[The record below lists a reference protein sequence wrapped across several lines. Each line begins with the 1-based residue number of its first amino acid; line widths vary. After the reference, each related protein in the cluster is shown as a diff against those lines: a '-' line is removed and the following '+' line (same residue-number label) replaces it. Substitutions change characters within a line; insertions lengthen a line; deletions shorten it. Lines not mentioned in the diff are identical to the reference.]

1 MMKHLRNALLHGVF
15 AVLLLTAPLS
25 LAQAANIKTTVSQV
39 SGTITLSDDVD
50 YIVTDATPFA
60 SNGVVNI
67 ANTEHAVLILDQV
80 KPSAAIKLLS
90 GHVQIDGQQA
100 VQNQNCQ
107 VKLYNRGCIILPY
120 GNSVKPLTV
129 YSEQNFGGEAVND
142 FGLENSGGFMNTL
155 SAEKL
160 NNRIRSFKLKRGYMV
175 TFANRS
181 GGRGYSRCFIAADE
195 DLEVAKLPGVLDR
208 SISSYR
214 IFKWYDTG
222 KQCIANDTRA
232 EVTNVLNVTSC
243 YSFSL
248 GENRLPDVECVPHHI
263 YEDWPSAAACGTVE
277 YSPHL
282 KTNNE
287 PGNSAD
293 DHPQSVETILDNW
306 ENLMRTGMRL
316 CSPSSHD
323 GSLQHLRDFLN
334 AVDERGWR
342 CDIIDLHCYWPEW
355 NFYNSI
361 KGWADT
367 YRRPIWISEWV
378 WGASWNNNGIFG
390 EAQGS
395 NRDNPTAAQL
405 NKNCEVVR
413 NICEALNGYD
423 YIERYY
429 YWNSEANCS
438 KLYYGGK
445 LTPTGEYYSTINSG
459 LAYNNKYNYAPRVP
473 EQKDPSNFTVAF
485 DKNSHIATLSWHD
498 DNGELNSQSTIERRK
513 SSSGSWE
520 VIHEVALK
528 DLAANYTFED
538 TEATNGCQY
547 RIHLVDANYADRY
560 SGIVTAASTDL
571 GAGDGVEIDGANKYL
586 GGNIILNG
594 EFDMNTYGWFNGNG
608 GPLTQPWFQAVP
620 VGGINNSAYLQ
631 AYGSGA
637 AESERSIKTAFDVTP
652 GKNYY
657 FSSSISNMSKI
668 TAQIALS
675 EDGNKNS
682 KTVFFISNK
691 NTTWITQFKSF
702 NTETYSKVLLT
713 FSTLDA
719 KAQFDNLVLAELF
732 DTQEEAIA
740 DGIEKARMKAD
751 AFKAY
756 NTLYSNLNDEL
767 DQQLA
772 AATGNSE
779 STLFAIERAVK
790 QAIKA
795 YNQQPLLNSLIE
807 HAETLVAFGLDGA
820 EDLESTIENA
830 RQALS
835 AADILQAYTTLQ
847 SSIDEYLPLNDA
859 ARQPVNPLFTDAKGW
874 TTKCGTYTGGDQRT
888 NSKDNVTFWN
898 AWWSGISADA
908 GTSQTMEVKQ
918 DINLKGNNWMT
929 TFTHGLYALECKAST
944 EHYCLSDQHG
954 YISCGDQTAVTPNLT
969 ADYFDLTSVSNDD
982 RWQSLRTLPIYVDED
997 ATVTIGFTGSK
1008 EGAIDNA
1015 FRAIGATNATGDK
1028 REGWWCATDFV
1039 LKHHPIYRTE
1049 TVPYQWGVI
1058 CLPYNFTPGKGVTL
1072 YQIAGVSNDYSYLC
1086 LEEIESSK
1094 AGVACIYRSDNSEAV
1109 FLESGA
1115 SKNYTIDGNGNLYGI
1130 LKLTVKAPEGSY
1142 VLQDGTWTK
1151 VGSDGPRLPNFS
1163 GFIRSFSDKNSSTVP
1178 VVYDWTGI
1186 TMPIVGVTDEEKS
1199 INAINTPVITAL
1211 PNGFYTLDG
1220 RRVNGVPTKA
1230 GIYIKVENQ
1239 RQVKMMIK

>member
-1 MMKHLRNALLHGVF
+1 MKYFRNALLYGAF
-15 AVLLLTAPLS
+15 TALLSAAPLLS
-25 LAQAANIKTTVSQV
+25 AQAGNTKTTVDKV

-50 YIVTDATPFA
+50 YIVTDATPFT

-80 KPSAAIKLLS
+80 KPSAGIRLL
-90 GHVQIDGQQA
+90 GAHVQIDGQQA
-100 VQNQNCQ
+100 VVNQNCQ
-107 VKLYNRGCIILPY
+107 VKIYNRGCIILPY

-175 TFANRS
+175 TFANRN

-222 KQCIANDTRA
+222 KQALANDTRSSA
-232 EVTNVLNVTSC
+232 TSALNVTSC
-243 YSFSL
+243 YSFGL

-263 YEDWPSAAACGTVE
+263 YEDWPSAAACGAVE

-323 GSLQHLRDFLN
+323 GSLDHLRNFLD

-342 CDIIDLHCYWPEW
+342 CDIIDLHCYWPESSFNTW
-355 NFYNSI
+355 SFYTQ
-361 KGWADT
+361 WADK

-378 WGASWNNNGIFG
+378 WGASWNSNGAFASG
-390 EAQGS
+390 VTETQ
-395 NRDNPTAAQL
+395 NRDAV
-405 NKNCEVVR
+405 KR
-413 NICEALNGYD
+413 ICENLNSWD
-423 YIERYY
+423 CIERYY
-429 YWNSEANCS
+429 YWNSERDPS
-438 KLYYGGK
+438 RIYKDGQ
-445 LTPTGEYYSTINSG
+445 LTPTGEYYATINSG

-473 EQKDPSNFTVAF
+473 EQKNPTNFTVQF

-498 DNGELNSQSTIERRK
+498 ENGEMNSQSTIERRK
-513 SSSGSWE
+513 SSGGTWE

-528 DLAANYTFED
+528 DLAANYTYED

-547 RIHLVDANYADRY
+547 RIHLVDANYVDRY
-560 SGIVTAASTDL
+560 SDVVTAASTDL
-571 GAGDGVEIDGANKYL
+571 GAGDGVEIDGAAKYL

-594 EFDMNTYGWFNGNG
+594 EFDMDTYGWTNGAG
-608 GPLTQPWFQAVP
+608 EPLTQPWFQAVP

-631 AYGSGA
+631 CYGSGA
-637 AESERSIKTAFDVTP
+637 VDSERSIKTAFDVAA
-652 GKNYY
+652 GKDYY
-657 FSSSISNMSKI
+657 FSAAISNMSKI

-675 EDGNKNS
+675 EDGSKSS
-682 KTVFFISNK
+682 KTVFFITNK
-691 NTTWITQFKSF
+691 NTNWITQFKAI
-702 NTETYSKVLLT
+702 NTETYSKILLT
-713 FSTLDA
+713 FSTLEA
-719 KAQFDNLVLAELF
+719 KAQFDNLLLAQLF

-751 AFKAY
+751 AFKVY

-767 DQQLA
+767 DQQLS

-779 STLFAIERAVK
+779 ATLFAIERAVK
-790 QAIKA
+790 QAIRA
-795 YNQQPLLNSLIE
+795 YSQLPQLNSLIE
-807 HAETLVAFGLDGA
+807 RAEALAAIGLDGA
-820 EDLESTIENA
+820 ESLEAVIAEA
-830 RQALS
+830 RQAQS
-835 AADILQAYTTLQ
+835 AADISQAYTTLL
-847 SSIDEYLPLNDA
+847 SSIDDYLPLNDA
-859 ARQPVNPLFTDAKGW
+859 ARQPTNPSFTDSKGW
-874 TTKCGTYTGGDQRT
+874 TTKCGTFTGGDQRT
-888 NSKDNVTFWN
+888 NSKDDVTFWN
-898 AWWSGISADA
+898 AWWSGISADE

-918 DINLKGNNWMT
+918 DVNLKGSMSMN
-929 TFTHGLYALECKAST
+929 TFTHGLYVLECKAST

-954 YISCGDQTAVTPNLT
+954 YITYGDQTAVTPNLT
-969 ADYFDLTSVSNDD
+969 ADYYDLTSVSNED
-982 RWQSLRTLPIYVDED
+982 RWQTLRTLPLYVDED
-997 ATVTIGFTGSK
+997 ATLTIGFTGSK
-1008 EGAIDNA
+1008 QGAIDNA

-1039 LKHHPIYRTE
+1039 LKHHPIYKTE
-1049 TVPYQWGVI
+1049 AVPYQWGVI

-1072 YQIAGVSNDYSYLC
+1072 YQIAGVSSDYSYLC

-1094 AGVACIYRSDNSEAV
+1094 PGVACIYRSDNSEAM

-1115 SKNYTIDGNGNLYGI
+1115 SKNYATDANGNLYGI
-1130 LKLTVKAPEGSY
+1130 LKIASKAPEGSY

-1151 VGSDGPRLPNFS
+1151 VGSDRPTLSYFS
-1163 GFIRSFSDKNSSTVP
+1163 GFIRSFTDKNSSNVP
-1178 VVYDWTGI
+1178 VVSEWTGA
-1186 TMPIVGVTDEEKS
+1186 TMPIEGVSDEEKTA
-1199 INAINTPVITAL
+1199 NAINTPVITAL

-1220 RRVNGVPTKA
+1220 RRVNGTPTKA
-1230 GIYIKVENQ
+1230 GIYIKVEDQ
-1239 RQVKMMIK
+1239 RQVKLMIK